1 MKCDHIP
8 QIIEYDSYD
17 GNYEEYENDIYA
29 AYQSTFESQEFSWG
43 EKPIRQKK
51 HPMFKGKSGTF
62 WHIISSGDS
71 EESRIPDFRRYERV
85 TWPAYILSYCK
96 DNCDKILVWKNQR
109 KNKTRILLWCQDI
122 DYLVVLDERKDF
134 FQLYDILL
142 QGEETY
148 NNRQAVCR
156 LLNNLASV
164 DFSMAPPPE
173 VSSLSISERLIKGE
187 FAVRSAIRSVL
198 IYEISHTEN
207 AEFNLF
213 LPPSLKLTIDFMEF
227 WLDNRSFTVN
237 ELLCFETSP
246 NAAAKNLELLH
257 AVIPLCL
264 ASRGHYKPYYFHE
277 TPKAASLS
285 PMGYYII
292 SPHYLILFS
301 EDLSTAQI
309 LESEDLIS
317 YYRNFFKNLLLQC
330 EPLTQCSSDMAEV
343 LNEYISVAAPDSLH
357 IIMPQPCIGRYIS
370 HNIVEKYLNRSQLPL
385 EPYLSLIDQHYSFLR
400 QVESNYYT
408 IFTEEGL
415 QNLIES
421 RTCDD
426 SPKELIPYL
435 DQSDVCDFLK
445 KLYQEIET
453 GTVLGLIARPTQLH
467 LPDYLSIYINPQ
479 TGLHIYTTL
488 KFVFGSY
495 CCNIHITEESIRS
508 LFLDFFHSLPESNLV
523 YSREDTLYLLKHHI
537 NQLEASIKTK

>member
-1 MKCDHIP
+1 M
-8 QIIEYDSYD
+8 
-17 GNYEEYENDIYA
+17 
-29 AYQSTFESQEFSWG
+29 
-43 EKPIRQKK
+43 
-51 HPMFKGKSGTF
+51 
-62 WHIISSGDS
+62 
-71 EESRIPDFRRYERV
+71 
-85 TWPAYILSYCK
+85 
-96 DNCDKILVWKNQR
+96 NCFALKQVQTLLQKILNFCM
-109 KNKTRILLWCQDI
+109 LLSHCVLP
-122 DYLVVLDERKDF
+122 LVV
-134 FQLYDILL
+134 
-142 QGEETY
+142 TT
-148 NNRQAVCR
+148 N
-156 LLNNLASV
+156 
-164 DFSMAPPPE
+164 
-173 VSSLSISERLIKGE
+173 
-187 FAVRSAIRSVL
+187 
-198 IYEISHTEN
+198 
-207 AEFNLF
+207 
-213 LPPSLKLTIDFMEF
+213 LTIFMRRQRRH
-227 WLDNRSFTVN
+227 RS
-237 ELLCFETSP
+237 LQWI
-246 NAAAKNLELLH
+246 LH
-257 AVIPLCL
+257 
-264 ASRGHYKPYYFHE
+264 YFS
-277 TPKAASLS
+277 ALS
-285 PMGYYII
+285 DSI
-292 SPHYLILFS
+292 S

-385 EPYLSLIDQHYSFLR
+385 EPYLPLIDQHYSFLR
-400 QVESNYYT
+400 QIESNYYT

-508 LFLDFFHSLPESNLV
+508 LFLDFFHSLPENNLV
-523 YSREDTLYLLKHHI
+523 YSKEDTLLPVKTSY
-537 NQLEASIKTK
+537 QSVRSIQFKTK